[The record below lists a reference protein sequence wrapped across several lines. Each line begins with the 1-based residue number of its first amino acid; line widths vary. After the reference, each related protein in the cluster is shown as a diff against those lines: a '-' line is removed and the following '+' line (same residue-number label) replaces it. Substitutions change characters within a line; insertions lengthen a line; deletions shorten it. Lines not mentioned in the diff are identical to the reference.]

1 MPIATNLEAVS
12 TETCNRWEEFFE
24 AVRLIDG
31 APLDP
36 IYRGH
41 AECTWALVSPSARG
55 WFEQVN
61 LFRSRGQDVRSGGPA
76 PSGQIHYFERLATG
90 LPNVDLTALD
100 PIDVEALARHHG
112 LCSNLLDWTH
122 SPYVAAFFAFTSALD
137 RANNGRLLAG
147 TLDQSGIVLPTEPVC
162 IWRLGVTKD
171 MMVAGE
177 FEVLSSHSAVNY
189 WQKAQLG
196 VFTRLT
202 HEEHLDVVSY
212 LAERN
217 LLERLKR
224 FVIPGSETLKALSD
238 LEAMNI
244 TYATLFPDLRGA
256 AIQANVGMIWR
267 LFGGRN

>member
-1 MPIATNLEAVS
+1 MPIATNFDAVP
-12 TETCNRWEEFFE
+12 TEECERWEDFVG
-24 AVRLIDG
+24 ATRLTDG
-31 APLDP
+31 TPLDP

-41 AECTWALVSPSARG
+41 AECTWALVPPSAREQ
-55 WFEQVN
+55 FEQVK
-61 LFRSRGQDVRSGGPA
+61 LLRGQGQDVRSGGPA

-112 LCSNLLDWTH
+112 LCSNLLDWTR
-122 SPYVAAFFAFTSALD
+122 SPYAAAFFAFTSALD
-137 RANNGRLLAG
+137 RANDGRLLAG
-147 TLDQSGIVLPTEPVC
+147 TLGQSAMFWPTQPVC

-171 MMVAGE
+171 MKVDDE

-202 HEEHLDVVSY
+202 HEEHLDIVSY
-212 LAERN
+212 LAERD
-217 LLERLKR
+217 LLGRLKR

-256 AIQANVGMIWR
+256 AIQANVGMTWR
-267 LFGGRN
+267 LTGGV